1 MNPDE
6 ILSLLE
12 HIGELLTPAATAAW
26 EIAVRQATGLAITY
40 AFGAVTGLVAMG
52 FSAWGVKKLWDNEAV
67 LLPIFSFIAGSIVF
81 VPCTIQAML
90 RFVNPPWYA
99 IQLLDGLVK

>member
-12 HIGELLTPAATAAW
+12 HIGELLTPAAAAAW
-26 EIAVRQATGLAITY
+26 EIAVRQATGLAIAH

-52 FSAWGVKKLWDNEAV
+52 LGVWGVKKLWDNEAV
-67 LLPIFSFIAGSIVF
+67 FFPILSFIAGSITF
-81 VPCTIQAML
+81 VVCAIQAIL

-99 IQLLDGLVK
+99 IQLLGGLIK